1 MNVNL
6 LKITI
11 IALTCTSLTSGLAAE
26 HAHPAHSKTN
36 SANLTLDHGKKW
48 ATDLPLRQSM
58 EKISQLMNSN
68 MSIIH
73 NNKMSDSEFKKLG
86 QQIHAQ
92 TNNIFK
98 NCKLSPKAD
107 QMLHEILIPILKAEK
122 VYLGTEK
129 SLSKHDATLSVM
141 SSLESYGKYFNHKD
155 WGSNRKK

>member
-1 MNVNL
+1 MKSNL
-6 LKITI
+6 LNITLI
-11 IALTCTSLTSGLAAE
+11 LLTCAHFTSSYASD
-26 HAHPAHSKTN
+26 HSHPIHSKISKT
-36 SANLTLDHGKKW
+36 NLTLDHGKKW

-68 MSIIH
+68 LSLIH
-73 NNKMSDSEFKKLG
+73 NNKMSDSEFKSLS
-86 QQIHAQ
+86 QQIHSQ

-107 QMLHEILIPILKAEK
+107 QMLHEILIPILKSEN

-129 SLSKHDATLSVM
+129 SMSKHDATVSIM
-141 SSLESYGKYFNHKD
+141 RSLENYGKYFDHKD